1 MSYFSRISVSLI
13 GLVALALCLA
23 TALYT
28 VSSRF
33 ERDLE
38 RSHLAFNEMETLL
51 QLAADTYRLFKQ
63 VRRDLLDGNAEPSVD
78 LYVSR
83 AQFETRLDDLR
94 DEIERDLAYVND
106 AERAAR
112 RQAELDALTE
122 LTTVVETALTEVEQ
136 ALDLFLAGRDAE
148 ASVLL
153 AQTLETRIDV
163 EFDRLIRTAID
174 AENTELSRIE
184 ASALERAT
192 QARWF
197 AEAIALVAVAFAVVA
212 GFLLIRRLRRP
223 LAALERGTQQIAE
236 GRLDHRIAL
245 DGRHDE
251 FARVSQRF
259 NSMAADLQRQQRAL
273 QAIQASLEQTVA
285 QRTEQLLAANET
297 LLKQDRTR
305 RALFVDIGHELRTP
319 ITVIL
324 GEAEVALRGR
334 DDRAGPYRE
343 SLDRIVGVSRQL
355 TRLVND
361 IFLIARS
368 EAGEIDMRTDLVNL
382 AEVAAATVDQER
394 ATLAGMDITLEAAVT
409 DPVPLIHG
417 DRMRLRQLLMIL
429 IDNAARYGGSG
440 THVCVGAEHR
450 DGSVALFVQ
459 DDGPGIADADRERV
473 FERFYRGGRSASTAS
488 PGAGLGLPI
497 ARSIVRAHGGDIDL
511 ATETGAGTRVTCRFA
526 PAAAGEAVDDVVG
539 DDLPGDDVPED
550 GAAYGIDRPGGRP
563 GRLAMRAIG

>member
-13 GLVALALCLA
+13 GLAALALCLA

-38 RSHLAFNEMETLL
+38 RSHLAFDEMETLL

-83 AQFETRLDDLR
+83 ARFEARLDDLR
-94 DEIERDLAYVND
+94 DEIERELAFVD
-106 AERAAR
+106 IAERAER
-112 RQAELDALTE
+112 ERAELDALTE
-122 LTTVVETALTEVEQ
+122 LTNVIETALSEVEQ
-136 ALDLFLAGRDAE
+136 ALDMFQAGRDAE

-163 EFDRLIRTAID
+163 EFDRLIRSAID
-174 AENTELSRIE
+174 VENGELSRIE
-184 ASALERAT
+184 ASALDRAT

-197 AEAIALVAVAFAVVA
+197 AQAIAVLAVAFAVIA

-245 DGRHDE
+245 DERNDE

-259 NSMAADLQRQQRAL
+259 NSMAADLQGQQRAL
-273 QAIQASLEQTVA
+273 RAIQASLEQTVA
-285 QRTEQLLAANET
+285 RRTEQLLAANET
-297 LLKQDRTR
+297 LLKQDRMR

-324 GEAEVALRGR
+324 GEAEVGLRSR

-368 EAGEIDMRTDLVNL
+368 EAGEIDMRTDLVDL
-382 AEVAAATVDQER
+382 AEVAAATVDEER
-394 ATLAGMDITLEAAVT
+394 ATLAGMDVTLETAVAN
-409 DPVPLIHG
+409 PVPLIHG

-429 IDNAARYGGSG
+429 IDNAARYGGTG
-440 THVCVGAEHR
+440 TRICVGTEQS
-450 DGSVALFVQ
+450 DGGVTLFVE
-459 DDGPGIADADRERV
+459 DNGPGITPADRERV
-473 FERFYRGGRSASTAS
+473 FERFYRGGRSASAPS
-488 PGAGLGLPI
+488 PGTGLGLPI

-511 ATETGAGTRVTCRFA
+511 TTEVGAGTRVVCRFT
-526 PAAAGEAVDDVVG
+526 PAAVDDCLDEVVG
-539 DDLPGDDVPED
+539 DEMPNDDATDAAVP
-550 GAAYGIDRPGGRP
+550 RGGP
-563 GRLAMRAIG
+563 LGPPALLVGG